1 MAVAPD
7 GQLLV
12 ALRDGT
18 VRRSSDGGA
27 SWASA
32 PGLGFVSALA
42 FGPAAPASTV
52 FAVVSHP
59 PAPVEDGRRLADE
72 GDGVFR
78 LEGARWRRVLSGVVW
93 QVVPHPADPSRV
105 YATGPDAVYRS
116 VDGGA
121 TFERVAAQVLYWVV
135 VDGTRPD
142 RLLGVDND
150 ETLVRSD
157 DAGSTWTHAAA
168 PFEDAQGLSQPVA
181 GAPHRVLVAL
191 DDNDEDDPSVVASDD
206 FGATWRGLPPTGRTS
221 FVLLTVSPADPDRIY
236 GRTVNSTGAEAIATS
251 ADVGTSWSAHGLPLD
266 GLGPRVSLT
275 APTIS
280 LLRTAGGVE
289 RPRARIP
296 LRLPPEERALVE
308 GEVRLVARLGGRDA
322 TIGSGEFES
331 DGHHTF
337 TASVRIGPRTA
348 ARLRAAGQ
356 VRGLLRI
363 RATDDVGENARSLG
377 AVDDR
382 RPSGGR
388 GQLTARRQ
396 ERLERVAA
404 RRCSTRRRRLVRRR
418 RPCCDR
424 GDQVVAELGPRRARA
439 LQHADAHA
447 ERATLPG
454 LLEDELAVR
463 RAGSGAGRPA
473 RRRPRASV
481 VAAHGRRRQRR
492 RRADHRSRA

>member
-1 MAVAPD
+1 MRSPIAALVPALVLLAAAAPARAADPLAAQRGDPVADPATATTIYLPTAVETSGPSFAQALWRSDDAGATFRQVLVGAPFAWHEEFLPPPTPAVAVAPD

-42 FGPAAPASTV
+42 FGPAAPASAV

-78 LEGARWRRVLSGVVW
+78 LEGDRWRRVLSGVVW

-221 FVLLTVSPADPDRIY
+221 FVLLSVSPADPDRIY
-236 GRTVNSTGAEAIATS
+236 GRTVNFTGAEAIATS
-251 ADVGTSWSAHGLPLD
+251 ADAGTSWSAHGMPLD

-296 LRLPPEERALVE
+296 LRLAQEERALVE

-331 DGHHTF
+331 EGHHTF

-363 RATDDVGENARSLG
+363 SATDDVGETR
-377 AVDDR
+377 VR
-382 RPSGGR
+382 W
-388 GQLTARRQ
+388 
-396 ERLERVAA
+396 ERLTIDA
-404 RRCSTRRRRLVRRR
+404 RQA
-418 RPCCDR
+418 
-424 GDQVVAELGPRRARA
+424 G
-439 LQHADAHA
+439 
-447 ERATLPG
+447 
-454 LLEDELAVR
+454 
-463 RAGSGAGRPA
+463 AGSA
-473 RRRPRASV
+473 
-481 VAAHGRRRQRR
+481 
-492 RRADHRSRA
+492 SRAASSASTASSHAP